1 MKNNDFFRY
10 DYYYWKKFFTRKD
23 IQKLYKVLKK
33 HENKGFNDHPAYT
46 ATNKDLKNLKNVSAV
61 QWIHLK
67 EFLGKLNDTIA
78 LTNRQ
83 EYGFNIDYP
92 IFDFENV
99 LFNTYLK
106 DNFYDWHKDG
116 SNHAL
121 HDIKFT
127 VLINTSLKKYSGGDF
142 QIFTTG
148 GAHTIPTFN
157 DTGDVI
163 MFKSDTPHR
172 VLPVQQGERNSIT
185 LFIKGSKF
193 V

>member
-33 HENKGFNDHPAYT
+33 HENKEFNDHPAYST
-46 ATNKDLKNLKNVSAV
+46 TNKDLKNLKNVSAV
-61 QWIHLK
+61 QWVHLK
-67 EFLGKLNDTIA
+67 GLLGKLNDTIA

-106 DNFYDWHKDG
+106 DNFFDWHKVG

-127 VLINTSLKKYSGGDF
+127 DLINPSLKNTY
-142 QIFTTG
+142 
-148 GAHTIPTFN
+148 
-157 DTGDVI
+157 V
-163 MFKSDTPHR
+163 
-172 VLPVQQGERNSIT
+172 
-185 LFIKGSKF
+185 
-193 V
+193 

>member
-1 MKNNDFFRY
+1 MTHNDYFRY

-23 IQKLYKVLKK
+23 IQKLYKVLKN

-61 QWIHLK
+61 QWVHLK
-67 EFLGKLNDTIA
+67 ELLGKLNDTIV